1 MARKAARKTAGRSA
15 KAKRTA
21 GGKNKSKSET
31 KIKVP
36 AKANKAKAKVKA
48 SARPAT
54 AQASDD
60 DAAGPRLAKP
70 TLSDRN
76 PADRNPADRKPA
88 DRKPPANPVL
98 IEVTRGEMVESR
110 HRVAVAVM
118 DSAGKLVESWGDI
131 EQPIYGRSA
140 VKPFQALPLLE
151 TGAADHFG
159 LGEPEIALACASH
172 SGEPQH
178 TDRVRNWLAL
188 IGCDLA
194 DLECGAHLP
203 YHEPTLLQLIANGGD
218 VTAIY
223 NNCSGKHTGFLTTAR
238 HEGESTKGY
247 VRYEHPV
254 QQRVTR
260 AMSEMTGLDLARA
273 ARGIDGCGIPVL
285 GMPLR
290 AMAHGLAKMADPRKL
305 SADRADACRR
315 IVNAIMAWPNLL
327 GGSGRFGSAIMAT
340 FRNRFV
346 LKGGA
351 EGVYAGIIPS
361 LGLGVAIKADDGAGR
376 AAEAAMAQ
384 TLRRLK
390 AISPAEAKQFANL
403 LMPPVLN
410 RASLEVG
417 RIRSTGEGRF

>member
-1 MARKAARKTAGRSA
+1 MARKAARKTAGRNA
-15 KAKRTA
+15 KTKRAA
-21 GGKNKSKSET
+21 GGKGKSRT
-31 KIKVP
+31 KVS
-36 AKANKAKAKVKA
+36 AKAKAKVKVKAGPAAKA
-48 SARPAT
+48 SGKP
-54 AQASDD
+54 
-60 DAAGPRLAKP
+60 AAGPRPAKL
-70 TLSDRN
+70 TLL
-76 PADRNPADRKPA
+76 

-98 IEVTRGEMVESR
+98 IEVTRGEMVESC

-118 DSAGKLVESWGDI
+118 DAAGKLVESWGDI

-140 VKPFQALPLLE
+140 VKMFQALPLLE
-151 TGAADHFG
+151 TGAADNFK
-159 LGEPEIALACASH
+159 LGEAEIALACASH
-172 SGEPQH
+172 NGEPQH
-178 TDRVRNWLAL
+178 TDRVRNWLAR
-188 IGCDLA
+188 IGCDVA

-203 YHEPTLLQLIANGGD
+203 YHEPTMLQLIANGGD

-223 NNCSGKHTGFLTTAR
+223 NNCSGKHSGFLTTAR
-238 HEGESTKGY
+238 HEGEPTKGY

-254 QQRVTR
+254 QQRVTK
-260 AMSEMTGLDLARA
+260 AMSEMTGVDLARA
-273 ARGIDGCGIPVL
+273 PRGVDGCGIPVL
-285 GMPLR
+285 GMPLG

-305 SADRADACRR
+305 TADRADACRR
-315 IVNAIMAWPNLL
+315 IISAIMAWPGLL
-327 GGSGRFGSAIMAT
+327 GGTGRFGSNIMAT

-390 AISPAEAKQFANL
+390 VISPAEARQFADL

>member
-1 MARKAARKTAGRSA
+1 MARKAARKTTGRSA

-21 GGKNKSKSET
+21 GGKNKSKIET
-31 KIKVP
+31 RVKTP
-36 AKANKAKAKVKA
+36 AKTNKAKAKATVKA

-54 AQASDD
+54 ARASDA
-60 DAAGPRLAKP
+60 AAGPRPAKP
-70 TLSDRN
+70 ALSD
-76 PADRNPADRKPA
+76 PKPA

-110 HRVAVAVM
+110 HRVAVAVV

-151 TGAADHFG
+151 TGAADHFK
-159 LGEPEIALACASH
+159 LGKPEIALACASH

-178 TDRVRNWLAL
+178 TDRVRSWLAL
-188 IGCDLA
+188 IGCELA

-260 AMSEMTGLDLARA
+260 AMSEMTEIDLTRA
-273 ARGIDGCGIPVL
+273 PRGVDGCGIPVL